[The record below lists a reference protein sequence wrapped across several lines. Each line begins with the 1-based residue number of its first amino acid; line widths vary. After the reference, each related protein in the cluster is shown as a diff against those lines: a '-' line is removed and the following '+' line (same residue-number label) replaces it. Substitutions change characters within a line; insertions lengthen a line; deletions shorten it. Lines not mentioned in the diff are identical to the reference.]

1 MDLQTHI
8 SEQINRYEEHLIR
21 FDNFKLG
28 LEKIHT
34 DFLEANFA
42 VRTPDHHKVTPSKLN
57 QIIQEHKN
65 DLIWIDTEKSKLQK
79 KLSRT
84 KQIQENVKESQN

>member
-8 SEQINRYEEHLIR
+8 SEQINSYEEHLIR

-34 DFLEANFA
+34 DFLEANSA
-42 VRTPDHHKVTPSKLN
+42 ARTPDHHKVTTSKLN

-65 DLIWIDTEKSKLQK
+65 DLIWIDTQKSELQK

-84 KQIQENVKESQN
+84 KQIQENEK